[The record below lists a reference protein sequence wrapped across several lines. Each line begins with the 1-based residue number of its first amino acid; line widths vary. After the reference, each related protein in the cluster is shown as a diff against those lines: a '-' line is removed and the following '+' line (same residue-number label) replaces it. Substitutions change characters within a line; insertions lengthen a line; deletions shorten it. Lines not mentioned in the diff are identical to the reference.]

1 MSNINWEELIEE
13 IYTVSEDACNKEV
26 QKMLEDGVQYAV
38 CSGNSVVDQLYDVC
52 GGAYVKFK
60 DLRSSAYRSYKKF
73 IRERENDQKYDPYGL
88 FHEYYHSGRQEWRV
102 NRAVA
107 NAVKD
112 YLNSVFGQGTVV
124 VKTYID

>member
-1 MSNINWEELIEE
+1 MNKANWNDICEEATKIAL
-13 IYTVSEDACNKEV
+13 DAADKEV
-26 QKMLEDGVQYAV
+26 SQMIKDGPQYAI
-38 CSGNSVVDQLYDVC
+38 GNESMYDIC
-52 GGAYVKFK
+52 GGAYVKFV

-88 FHEYYHSGRQEWRV
+88 FHEYCHSGRQEWRV

-112 YLNSVFGQGTVV
+112 YLNSVFGKGTVV
-124 VKTYID
+124 VETYID

>member
-1 MSNINWEELIEE
+1 MNKVNWNDICEEATKISLNAA
-13 IYTVSEDACNKEV
+13 DKEV
-26 QKMLEDGVQYAV
+26 SRMIKDGPQYAV
-38 CSGNSVVDQLYDVC
+38 GNEPIYDVC
-52 GGAYVKFK
+52 GGAYVKFV

>member
-13 IYTVSEDACNKEV
+13 IYSVSEDACNKEV

-73 IRERENDQKYDPYGL
+73 VMSRDESDPYGI
-88 FHEYYHSGRQEWRV
+88 FHDYCHSGRQELRV
-102 NRAVA
+102 NRVVAQSVA
-107 NAVKD
+107 NFLNKRFGDNTVGVK
-112 YLNSVFGQGTVV
+112 S
-124 VKTYID
+124 YID